1 MPKMIRRYMTDD
13 EIRRE
18 GFDALVERLGP
29 AGAIRFI
36 QQYEQGSGDYTRD
49 RGQWLDSIT
58 VEEAVDEMRRRE
70 GEEST

>member
-1 MPKMIRRYMTDD
+1 MTDD